1 METISPIT
9 EDNKRLAIR
18 MYKSL
23 FGVNP
28 QEAVR
33 EAEKRAEEESKRAKE
48 EAKRAKE
55 EEKENTIVSLYTNLS
70 LTIEQIAK
78 GMNLKDEFIKKVLE
92 KKGFLN

>member
-28 QEAVR
+28 QEAIR
-33 EAEKRAEEESKRAKE
+33 EAEKRAEE

-55 EEKENTIVSLYTNLS
+55 EEKENTIVSLYANLS

>member
-33 EAEKRAEEESKRAKE
+33 EAEKRAEEESKRA
-48 EAKRAKE
+48 E

-92 KKGFLN
+92 KKGFLNE